1 MTNDQ
6 LEEIEKKLDLRTGTI
21 RVEITIKG
29 NSLHD
34 LSGEYHREENS
45 NIVRLRQGSMLRY
58 IDTDAIVA
66 IGVLKI

>member
-6 LEEIEKKLDLRTGTI
+6 LTEIEKKLDLRTGTV

-29 NSLHD
+29 NSMHD
-34 LSGEYHREENS
+34 LSGEYHRDENS
-45 NIVRLRQGSMLRY
+45 DIIGLRQGSMLRY
-58 IDTDAIVA
+58 IDIDAVVA